1 MAARQAAARAP
12 AAPVPGGD
20 TLLARAR
27 VTVPRGELVEMPLL
41 GKVWIELPGELVVDE
56 IEGAVFKAMADLGL
70 PLTAVNALTYGS
82 RRIALTLAWSVRH
95 PEPAKREER
104 AGTEEQWCAIDID
117 MLSAMSAV
125 YTDTRER
132 LSPLSSMVLDQDQ
145 LDAIRQGIEKKNP
158 MLLQSVGVVA
168 LSSYL
173 LSTAGQPASSPPT
186 PSSTGA

>member
-1 MAARQAAARAP
+1 MLGRARATT
-12 AAPVPGGD
+12 A
-20 TLLARAR
+20 
-27 VTVPRGELVEMPLL
+27 RGELVDMPML
-41 GKVWIELPGELVVDE
+41 GPVWIELPGEHVVDE
-56 IEGAVFKAMADLGL
+56 IEGAVFKAMSDLGM
-70 PLTAVNALTYGS
+70 PLTPVNALTYGS
-82 RRIALTLAWSVRH
+82 RRTALTLAWAVRH
-95 PEPAKREER
+95 PDQAKREER
-104 AGTEEQWCAIDID
+104 AGTEAEWCAIDID

-132 LSPLSSMVLDQDQ
+132 LSPLSSMALSQEQ

-173 LSTAGQPASSPPT
+173 LSTAGQPASSPPM